1 MQGVVAADRSAAL
14 MSYVQ
19 LDEPR
24 NDQPAALRVPGLD
37 PARRYRVTDV
47 TPGRRRPRRRSRAEA
62 GIPGMEA
69 SGAAL
74 AQIGLAIPAQRAL
87 TAVLVLIEAL

>member
-1 MQGVVAADRSAAL
+1 MYGVISADRSAAL

-24 NDQPAALRVPGLD
+24 TDQPVAMLVPGLD
-37 PARRYRVTDV
+37 PLRRYQVTDV
-47 TPGRRRPRRRSRAEA
+47 TPGSRRPRRQGQPERGLVRVEV
-62 GIPGMEA
+62 

-74 AQIGLAIPAQRAL
+74 AEIGLAIPARRTL
-87 TAVLVLIEAL
+87 TPAVILIEAI